1 MQMLNKTGV
10 AMLCVLAGLS
20 AAGCKRAQADD
31 AAPMLVH
38 DGALLEAPAG
48 SPLRTHLVVQPVGG
62 DAAARRLDVP
72 AVVEADPARVVNVVA
87 PLTGRVIAL
96 NVALG
101 DHVQR
106 GQVLAVIASGDLA
119 QANSDLQKADDAFA
133 TADKAL
139 TRARGV
145 QQAGGAA
152 TKDIEA
158 AESAY
163 NQAKSERERAHM
175 RMEALNGGGAHA
187 AGQLVL
193 TAPRDGVITTLAI
206 SRGAQVGD
214 PTAVLMTVTN
224 IERVYITANVPE
236 DEVGLIARG
245 TPADIQLTA
254 YPGQTLHGAVSEVN
268 AVIEPDT
275 HRQKVRIALDNPG
288 GRLMPNMYAT
298 AAFTPP
304 ASSGASGAV
313 SAPQSALLMNNDSI
327 TVMVEVRPWVFER
340 REVKLGDETD
350 AAARVLSGLAPGDRI
365 VIRGGV
371 LLND

>member
-1 MQMLNKTGV
+1 V
-10 AMLCVLAGLS
+10 
-20 AAGCKRAQADD
+20 
-31 AAPMLVH
+31 
-38 DGALLEAPAG
+38 
-48 SPLRTHLVVQPVGG
+48 
-62 DAAARRLDVP
+62 
-72 AVVEADPARVVNVVA
+72 
-87 PLTGRVIAL
+87 
-96 NVALG
+96 
-101 DHVQR
+101 
-106 GQVLAVIASGDLA
+106 
-119 QANSDLQKADDAFA
+119 

-163 NQAKSERERAHM
+163 NQAKSERERAHA
-175 RMEALNGGGAHA
+175 RMEVLNGAGAHA

-193 TAPRDGVITTLAI
+193 TAPQDGVITTLAT
-206 SRGAQVGD
+206 SRGAQVSD

-245 TPADIQLTA
+245 APADIQLTA
-254 YPGQTLHGAVSEVN
+254 YPGQTLHGSVSEVN

-304 ASSGASGAV
+304 ASSDASGAV
-313 SAPQSALLMNNDSI
+313 FAPQSALLMNNDSI
-327 TVMVEVRPWVFER
+327 TVLVEVRPWVFER
-340 REVKLGDETD
+340 RAVKLGDETD
-350 AAARVLSGLAPGDRI
+350 TAARVLSGLAPGDRI
-365 VIRGGV
+365 VVRGGV